1 MDPNDRRSAG
11 EPALLPSRRLFA
23 LALALALVAPAPAP
37 SAGEVRISGE
47 AWRALTDEQP
57 GVATQPRLQPWV
69 ERRELTF
76 TRVDSGLE
84 LRGVFRLRALQPGWF
99 LGDLLGPEFE
109 LLDLRWDRRPAAVS
123 ASELGFTVA
132 GYIRDVAVLELRA
145 FLPHSDDQ
153 GPRPLQI
160 MGAVHGVITLPDALE
175 LDQRAAPAPDAR
187 AAADLTA
194 IPHAGAAYFSGAA
207 HLELRRA
214 APPVID
220 AEALVLA
227 AVGLGLTVGDAELR
241 GRARLRY
248 QVRRGHIDRLS
259 VRVRGLSGDLEL
271 RGAGVRQWQRSGD
284 RLDVELQAP
293 VTDRLD
299 LEIAWTEPVSKAT
312 ESNLSIPTIE
322 PLGVYR
328 SETAL
333 QLARDG
339 EIEVIPALPGWTA
352 VPAAQLPAY
361 SRDLVEGTPT
371 AAYTA
376 GEPRPGRLDL
386 LRFIPAPGP
395 PVLVDVADYTVATSQ
410 EGRLLVRAL
419 YEVRNERAAHLRIT
433 PPPGLTILGARVGAD
448 VALPAR
454 DRDDPSAWL
463 IPLRRS
469 VETVKGAL
477 SFGVEVIFIG
487 ESTAWRR
494 RERRRL
500 QLPTLSAPIAV
511 TRLTLHLPPGYTTRL
526 APGDGDV
533 VTRFD
538 RGEGI
543 TYGLGS
549 GDVGVAE
556 LDARFQEAVGAWL
569 SNDFDAAQARLD
581 ELRQRGARSDNIDRL
596 QANLDVVSGK
606 DGPVGKASQGG
617 EVTVERRIK
626 EQAKARASSDVQQQA
641 ELEREAEDLRRRGD
655 YERAEAQYSRS
666 LVIGEKLAKLEQAES
681 VEQSARNVAL
691 ATEIAETKKKRAKA
705 RPKPRATSA
714 SRPTKDSGVVLY
726 DFDDDSLE
734 GELARPPLPEA
745 KPSEPLVLAPGLATD
760 TPTDA
765 PRPDQPVPQ
774 DTPPANAPRSGS
786 ARDFTQVVEVT
797 ATTSLERAS
806 LRLAG
811 TARARRIN
819 LSRRARAGGA
829 AAPRSPRPDNDAD
842 GLLDKTD
849 AIPGPGADHDR
860 LPPPQVTAS
869 SLSVVIPAAGRAIRY
884 QHLLLAPEAAYI
896 VEIKAHQPLRRR
908 DRERRR

>member
-1 MDPNDRRSAG
+1 
-11 EPALLPSRRLFA
+11 LFA

-47 AWRALTDEQP
+47 AWRALTDAQP

-76 TRVDSGLE
+76 TRVDGGLE

-132 GYIRDVAVLELRA
+132 GYIREVVVLELRA
-145 FLPHSDDQ
+145 FLPHSDEQ
-153 GPRPLQI
+153 GPRQLQI

-175 LDQRAAPAPDAR
+175 LHQRAAPAPDAR
-187 AAADLTA
+187 AAADLSA

-220 AEALVLA
+220 ADALVLA

-312 ESNLSIPTIE
+312 ESNIPIPTIE
-322 PLGVYR
+322 PVGVYR
-328 SETAL
+328 SEAAL

-666 LVIGEKLAKLEQAES
+666 LVIGEKLAKLEQTES

-691 ATEIAETKKKRAKA
+691 AAEIAETKKKRAKA
-705 RPKPRATSA
+705 RPQRQLLSKSSAKSA
-714 SRPTKDSGVVLY
+714 SLPTKDSGGVLY

-734 GELARPPLPEA
+734 GELARPLIPEA
-745 KPSEPLVLAPGLATD
+745 KPIERLVLDPDLPAGA
-760 TPTDA
+760 PTDA
-765 PRPDQPVPQ
+765 PPPDQPVPL
-774 DTPPANAPRSGS
+774 DMPPPNAPRSVS
-786 ARDFTQVVEVT
+786 TRDFTRVVEVT
-797 ATTSLERAS
+797 ATSSPERAS

-811 TARARRIN
+811 TTRARRIN
-819 LSRRARAGGA
+819 LSRRARPGGGA

-842 GLLDKTD
+842 GVLDKTD
-849 AIPGPGADHDR
+849 ALPAPGADHDR

-869 SLSVVIPAAGRAIRY
+869 ALSVVIPAAGRALRY
-884 QHLLLAPEAAYI
+884 QHLLLAPEAPYI